1 MRSPEGRRRGLRKE
15 RRGGEVKGQK
25 KTRSS
30 ERECGG
36 KGKGAGRV
44 GGGGEGKG
52 SGVGEKRTQENFEN
66 EENVE
71 K

>member
-1 MRSPEGRRRGLRKE
+1 M
-15 RRGGEVKGQK
+15 KGQK